1 LKCNDILNEKEINKN
16 KKIIKEYPKIA
27 DLKDQDNYVN
37 FLNQIND
44 LARGNRD
51 MTKFSFYKLNNEIIK
66 KFGNIY
72 KQNIILNLNF
82 DPNNSIFEDDSE
94 EDGEFINEVCD
105 GKSEKSDEN
114 ENENERE
121 VIDEKVLNNYY
132 YFINIISK
140 DNLKLNENITI
151 KILHKLNINPENFLA
166 SSNNK
171 YFIDNFVRTDNFLN
185 LSLEQIKNIYP
196 HLQELYEYKNIFDYL
211 IRECNIKDYIDYRGN
226 FIIKIN
232 NKDNNKER
240 YYPPYEWIG
249 FGLKVIGKYENDE
262 WLLDDSKDN
271 KWAIAYHGVGG
282 RLPTKLVKDKL
293 EKKIKE
299 GLKQGRSQ
307 TKCHSDDIRHPG
319 KRIGTGV
326 YLTPNINIAE
336 NYSGIICINKE
347 RYKVALMA
355 KVRIDKIRES
365 KDINFWILNSKYIR
379 VYRILLKKFN
389 K

>member
-1 LKCNDILNEKEINKN
+1 M
-16 KKIIKEYPKIA
+16 
-27 DLKDQDNYVN
+27 
-37 FLNQIND
+37 LNQIND

-262 WLLDDSKDN
+262 WLLNDSKDN

-282 RLPTKLVKDKL
+282 R
-293 EKKIKE
+293 
-299 GLKQGRSQ
+299 
-307 TKCHSDDIRHPG
+307 
-319 KRIGTGV
+319 
-326 YLTPNINIAE
+326 
-336 NYSGIICINKE
+336 
-347 RYKVALMA
+347 
-355 KVRIDKIRES
+355 
-365 KDINFWILNSKYIR
+365 
-379 VYRILLKKFN
+379 FN
-389 K
+389 KIS

>member
-1 LKCNDILNEKEINKN
+1 MKCNDILNEKEINKN

-27 DLKDQDNYVN
+27 GDHDDYVN
-37 FLNQIND
+37 FLIQVND
-44 LARGNRD
+44 IARGSID
-51 MTKFSFYKLNNEIIK
+51 ITKFNFFKLNDAIIK

-72 KQNIILNLNF
+72 KQNLVLNLNL
-82 DPNNSIFEDDSE
+82 DPNNSIFEDNSDES
-94 EDGEFINEVCD
+94 GEFIDEVCN
-105 GKSEKSDEN
+105 GKSEKSDEK
-114 ENENERE
+114 ENEIE

-151 KILHKLNINPENFLA
+151 KILSKLNINPENFLA
-166 SSNNK
+166 SSNTK

-185 LSLEQIKNIYP
+185 LTVEQIKNLYP
-196 HLQELYEYKNIFDYL
+196 NLEDLYEYKNIFDYL
-211 IRECNIKDYIDYRGN
+211 IKECNIKNNIDCRGN

-232 NKDNNKER
+232 NKDNTKER

-249 FGLKVIGKYENDE
+249 IGLNVIGKYENDE
-262 WLLDDSKDN
+262 WLLDDSKDS

-293 EKKIKE
+293 QKKIKE
-299 GLKQGRSQ
+299 GLKQGTSQ

-336 NYSGIICINKE
+336 NYSGIISFNKE

-355 KVRIDKIRES
+355 KFRIDKIRES

-379 VYRILLKKFN
+379 VYRIILKKIN
-389 K
+389 KYH